1 MTELSRDT
9 TSFTGLEDDEAPLPG
24 EVGAGA
30 TDVWRKFAEDRTVE
44 QSLDE
49 SRPPESARRRFLR
62 RFRKQNLAMIAFG
75 FLVVVVLV
83 AIFAGVLAPYDP
95 DKNNLRD
102 VFASPSGEHWL
113 GTDQNGRD
121 TFSRLLF
128 GARVSL
134 LAAVQAVGV
143 ALLIGLIPG
152 LVAGYFGR
160 KVDTI
165 IMRLAEAIMTFPPL
179 LLAMAIVGVL
189 GPGLGKAMLAVGLV
203 FAPRFARLTRGLV
216 LSVREET
223 YIEASRSIGTS
234 TPRMLRRH
242 VLPNI
247 LSPLIVQ
254 ISLALG
260 FSMLAEAALSFL
272 GLGVIPPQSS
282 WGSMLQNAYRNL
294 STSKFQAFPPGIAIM
309 LTVLAFNLLG
319 DGIRDSLGR
328 ETRKGT

>member
-1 MTELSRDT
+1 MTDLGR
-9 TSFTGLEDDEAPLPG
+9 TSGTFTGLEHDEARLPEHG
-24 EVGAGA
+24 GGA
-30 TDVWRKFAEDRTVE
+30 TAVWRQYAEGHVAE
-44 QSLDE
+44 QVLDE
-49 SRPPESARRRFLR
+49 SKPPESARRRFFR
-62 RFRKQNLAMIAFG
+62 RFSKQRLAVLALL
-75 FLVVVVLV
+75 FLVLLVFV
-83 AIFAGVLAPYDP
+83 AIFCGWLAPYDP
-95 DKNNLRD
+95 DDNDLRN
-102 VFASPSGEHWL
+102 VLASPSRDHWL

-121 TFSRLLF
+121 TFSRLLW
-128 GARVSL
+128 GTRVSL
-134 LAAVQAVGV
+134 MAAVQAVGV
-143 ALLIGLIPG
+143 ALLLGLIPG
-152 LVAGYFGR
+152 LVAGYFSG
-160 KVDTI
+160 KVDTF
-165 IMRLAEAIMTFPPL
+165 IMRIAEAIMTFPPL

-189 GPGLGKAMLAVGLV
+189 GPGLTEAMFAVGLV
-203 FAPRFARLTRGLV
+203 FAPRFARLIRGLV

-282 WGSMLQNAYRNL
+282 WGSMLQSAYRNL
-294 STSKFQAFPPGIAIM
+294 STSKFQAIPPGVAIM

-328 ETRKGT
+328 ETRRGK

>member
-1 MTELSRDT
+1 MTDIDERVVEPT
-9 TSFTGLEDDEAPLPG
+9 TGP
-24 EVGAGA
+24 
-30 TDVWRKFAEDRTVE
+30 DVWRRFAEEHQAE
-44 QSLDE
+44 QAVDE

-62 RFRKQNLAMIAFG
+62 RLRRQPLALIAMIFMAII
-75 FLVVVVLV
+75 VLI
-83 AIFAGVLAPYDP
+83 AIFAPLIAPFDP
-95 DKNNLRD
+95 DDNNLRD
-102 VFASPSGEHWL
+102 VLKGPSGDHWL

-121 TFSRLLF
+121 TLSRLIF

-134 LAAVQAVGV
+134 LAAGQAVGI
-143 ALLIGLIPG
+143 ALLLGLIPG
-152 LVAGYFGR
+152 LLAGYFGR
-160 KVDTI
+160 WVDAV
-165 IMRLAEAIMTFPPL
+165 IMRFAEAIMTFPPL

-189 GPGLGKAMLAVGLV
+189 GPGLTKAMFAVGIV
-203 FAPRFARLTRGLV
+203 FAPRFARLVRGLV

-223 YIEASRSIGTS
+223 YIEASHSIGTS
-234 TPRMLRRH
+234 TPRILRRH

-282 WGSMLQNAYRNL
+282 WGSMLQNAYTSL
-294 STSKFQAFPPGIAIM
+294 STSKFQAIPPGVAIM
-309 LTVLAFNLLG
+309 LTVLAFNLIG

-328 ETRKGT
+328 EIRKGD

>member
-1 MTELSRDT
+1 MTDLGR
-9 TSFTGLEDDEAPLPG
+9 TSGTFTGLEHDEARIPEHG
-24 EVGAGA
+24 GGSAA
-30 TDVWRKFAEDRTVE
+30 VWRDYAEHHTAE
-44 QSLDE
+44 QVLDE
-49 SRPPESARRRFLR
+49 SKPPESSRRRFFR
-62 RFRKQNLAMIAFG
+62 RFSKQRLGMMALA
-75 FLVVVVLV
+75 FLILLV
-83 AIFAGVLAPYDP
+83 FIAIFCSWLAPFDP
-95 DKNNLRD
+95 DDNNLRD
-102 VFASPSGEHWL
+102 VLAAPSREHWL

-121 TFSRLLF
+121 TFSRLLW
-128 GARVSL
+128 GTRVSL
-134 LAAVQAVGV
+134 MAAVQAVGV
-143 ALLIGLIPG
+143 ALLLGLIPG
-152 LVAGYFGR
+152 LLAGYIGG
-160 KVDTI
+160 KVDTF
-165 IMRLAEAIMTFPPL
+165 IMRIAEAIMTFPPL

-189 GPGLGKAMLAVGLV
+189 GPGLTEAMFAVGLV
-203 FAPRFARLTRGLV
+203 FAPRFARLIRGLV

-272 GLGVIPPQSS
+272 GLGVTPPQSS
-282 WGSMLQNAYRNL
+282 WGSMLQSAYRNL
-294 STSKFQAFPPGIAIM
+294 STSKFQAIPPGVAIM

-328 ETRKGT
+328 ETRRGN